1 MQETFHGHYT
11 FISISRRPIC
21 NLPFAADIDLMGGN
35 NGKLQDLTNR
45 LIDKTRAYGMEVSTE
60 MSKIKTNSMNNIS
73 ADKVTVKSE
82 NIKIAALSILLVTQH
97 SQVLE
102 ASQKAKFY

>member
-1 MQETFHGHYT
+1 
-11 FISISRRPIC
+11 
-21 NLPFAADIDLMGGN
+21 MGGSN
-35 NGKLQDLTNR
+35 DEIQDFVNR
-45 LIDKTRAYGMEVSTE
+45 LVDRATAYGMEVSTE

-82 NIKIAALSILLVTQH
+82 NIKIAALSILLVIQH

>member
-1 MQETFHGHYT
+1 
-11 FISISRRPIC
+11 
-21 NLPFAADIDLMGGN
+21 MGGN

-82 NIKIAALSILLVTQH
+82 NIKIAALSILLVIQH

-102 ASQKAKFY
+102 ASQKAKFYWKRGTIPNISVYVSNFVQVKL